1 MRRNILMHYNY
12 DDILIGSNNLDQQ
25 LIWFRKHYKTLN
37 KHQKE
42 SLKCF
47 YLDNTYMNS
56 VIEQINNEIKE
67 EKRKKIIEKNK
78 VNEGKNKERN

>member
-1 MRRNILMHYNY
+1 MGRNVLMHYDY

-25 LIWFRKHYKTLN
+25 LTWFRKHYKTLN

-42 SLKCF
+42 SLKCL
-47 YLDNTYMNS
+47 YLDNTYMSS

-67 EKRKKIIEKNK
+67 EKKKKIMDKYKMEDNLKD
-78 VNEGKNKERN
+78 